1 VLIATGT
8 MLAIANVGNVA
19 GLVGTTYG
27 RLLLAKLGLVVAAL
41 ALAAVN
47 RAVHL
52 GRLAGDGPTVGRPAM
67 RRLATF
73 VAGEGLIALAILALV
88 ATMSVTPPARHEPPT
103 WPFAIRLSFGAL
115 EGAPAASARALVG
128 SQIAVLGLVGLVA
141 GLAIRGRR
149 LPLVAGALVVLGA
162 GVGLALPPLT
172 VDAYPTTYLRPSVP
186 YQAASIAS
194 GAALYRAQCASCHGL
209 GGSGDGPVGVRLPR
223 PPADLRAPHTAL
235 HTAGDLFWWLSNGI
249 PAAGMP
255 AFGRELSEEQRW
267 DLVNFLRAL
276 SSGYAA
282 RAMRPTI
289 ELDRPWLVAPDFTFT
304 VGPTPPRSLRE
315 YRGRRIVLLV
325 LYDLARAR
333 PRLAEIAGRDGT
345 LAMLG
350 VEVIAVPV
358 HDARDAIKR
367 IGREPRVLF
376 SIVTEGAEAIVDAYR
391 LFATAPHV
399 ELLIDRQG
407 YIRAVT
413 RGNGEAGD
421 LDKTIAEIQRL
432 NDEKAPPPAPEEHVH

>member
-1 VLIATGT
+1 
-8 MLAIANVGNVA
+8 
-19 GLVGTTYG
+19 
-27 RLLLAKLGLVVAAL
+27 
-41 ALAAVN
+41 
-47 RAVHL
+47 
-52 GRLAGDGPTVGRPAM
+52 
-67 RRLATF
+67 
-73 VAGEGLIALAILALV
+73 
-88 ATMSVTPPARHEPPT
+88 
-103 WPFAIRLSFGAL
+103 
-115 EGAPAASARALVG
+115 
-128 SQIAVLGLVGLVA
+128 
-141 GLAIRGRR
+141 
-149 LPLVAGALVVLGA
+149 
-162 GVGLALPPLT
+162 
-172 VDAYPTTYLRPSVP
+172 
-186 YQAASIAS
+186 
-194 GAALYRAQCASCHGL
+194 
-209 GGSGDGPVGVRLPR
+209 
-223 PPADLRAPHTAL
+223 
-235 HTAGDLFWWLSNGI
+235 
-249 PAAGMP
+249 MP